1 MGVASLD
8 WWSEKVKFES
18 FRPQEDLG
26 TDVPFRTPE
35 IATVDVLKWKK
46 KKRRSDRGTGG
57 RPL

>member
-46 KKRRSDRGTGG
+46 KKKED
-57 RPL
+57 